1 MRIAL
6 AAVMLLMLFAVGG
19 MAMGPVFE
27 DFESKD
33 AGVRWEFS
41 NGKEFPGAAGA
52 FRVTKAAAKEGNLGG
67 ELRFD
72 FRGGGNYV
80 EASCAVAAGRPVRQ
94 VWLWVRK
101 NTANRMTLRCSD
113 SEGQTFQRGFNF
125 AYRGWQELH
134 IALDGWDVHWGGKND
149 GVFRGAPTRIGFIV
163 ENDGARTGSVHLD
176 NIRLVEDQPRAS
188 SAQTEYTVLT
198 FGPDESW
205 GLTANGK
212 SGASRWTAPLLKY
225 DYSGGAT
232 SVGVVSDVA
241 IMGKPSKLI
250 LTLESEQ
257 GGADVR
263 LQLAGHFQSFEKTL
277 GTLSGTGRQ
286 EFVVDLVGMPGW
298 SHHGGDDNGVPVL
311 PLRVI
316 GLCLDRSGESRGGEA
331 RLLEIKAVTAIPPEM
346 SVVLVPSGQADGKRA
361 AFSCALRN
369 LTGED
374 VSGELTWSVRDWSG
388 REIAAGSR
396 MLAAKAGASAQHSLR
411 APVEGSFSECVFR
424 YRSGSRT
431 YGPVST
437 TAVLP
442 VKGKGSSVLVPE
454 SPFGMGL
461 YLYRAADNEDGRA
474 DVEAKAALAAS
485 AGVKWSREEF
495 QWHRVEPEKGRFDFG
510 FYDHLVET
518 ANRNGISV
526 YGLIAYWSRWTKPY
540 TQEGIEDYARYCTAL
555 VTHFKDRI
563 KHWEIWNEPN
573 IFFWSGPKELYPEL
587 LKAAYRAIKEADPE
601 ARVLGCSTAGID
613 TPFIKSVTEAG
624 APFDILTIHPY
635 RGSLDEMGFIK
646 ELRDTV
652 ALTKSADGKEK
663 PVWITEMG
671 LPTQLYGGLSERNQ
685 ATFLARCYLSGLASG
700 VDTNIS
706 WYDFREDGG
715 NPFYNE
721 HRFGVVRHPDMAP
734 KPGFR
739 ALATVC
745 RTLADARVEKQ
756 LDLGKSVLGFS
767 FKGAARQTVAVWSS
781 AGDQLLSLNISGR
794 DVTITDLMGDAVSP
808 AEFDGQSLLA
818 LRASS
823 PVFISGRGLEVEI
836 CGAPITLE
844 APHAA
849 HSGDAVRMTA
859 KGLPPGSQVALTAPD
874 GWEVVRK
881 PRGVFEIA
889 VPKDAV
895 QGAHECVLTVRS
907 GLSRVML
914 PVSIAVTPEVL
925 EV

>member
-1 MRIAL
+1 MN
-6 AAVMLLMLFAVGG
+6 
-19 MAMGPVFE
+19 PVFE

-52 FRVTKAAAKEGNLGG
+52 FRVTKGAAKEGNHGG

-80 EASCAVAAGRPVRQ
+80 EASVAVPRGRQARQ

-101 NTANRMTLRCSD
+101 PTSNRMTLRCTD

-125 AYRGWQELH
+125 KYRGWQEVR
-134 IALDGWDVHWGGKND
+134 IALEGWDIHWGGKND

-163 ENDGARTGSVHLD
+163 ENDGTRVGSVHMD
-176 NIRLVEDQPRAS
+176 SIRLVEDQAHAS
-188 SAQTEYTVLT
+188 SAEKEYTVLT

-205 GLTANGK
+205 GLTANGN

-225 DYSGGAT
+225 DYSGGGT
-232 SVGVVSDVA
+232 SVGIVSDVA

-250 LTLESEQ
+250 LTLDSEQ

-263 LQLAGHFQSFEKTL
+263 LQLAGHFQIFEKTL
-277 GTLSGTGRQ
+277 GAVSGTGRQ
-286 EFVVDLVGMPGW
+286 EFVVDMVGMSGW
-298 SHHGGDDNGVPVL
+298 SHHGGEDNGVPVY

-316 GLCLDRSGESRGGEA
+316 GLYLDRSGESRGGEV
-331 RLLEIKAVTAIPPEM
+331 RLLEMKVVTDIPPEM
-346 SVVLVPSGQADGKRA
+346 AVVLVPSGRAEGGRA
-361 AFSCALRN
+361 AFSCAVHN
-369 LTGED
+369 LTGKG

-388 REIAAGSR
+388 REVAAGSR
-396 MLAAKAGASAQHSLR
+396 ALAARSGESAQHSLR
-411 APVEGSFSECVFR
+411 APIEGSFSECIFR
-424 YRSGSRT
+424 YTSGSQT

-442 VKGKGSSVLVPE
+442 IQRSAPVTLAPE

-461 YLYRAADNEDGRA
+461 YLYRAADNENGRR
-474 DVEAKAALAAS
+474 DVESKAALAAS

-495 QWHRVEPEKGRFDFG
+495 QWHRIEPEKGRFDFG
-510 FYDHLVET
+510 FYDHLVDT

-526 YGLIAYWSRWTKPY
+526 YGIVGYWAWWTKPY

-555 VTHFKDRI
+555 VTHFKDRV

-573 IFFWSGPKELYPEL
+573 IFFWTGPKEMYPEL
-587 LKAAYRAIKEADPE
+587 LKAAYRAIRAADPD
-601 ARVLGCSTAGID
+601 AQVLGCSTSGID
-613 TPFIKSVTEAG
+613 TPFIESVMEAG

-652 ALTKSADGKEK
+652 ALTKAADGKEK

-685 ATFLARCYLSGLASG
+685 ATFLARCYLSALASG
-700 VDTNIS
+700 VDTIIS

-721 HRFGVVRHPDMAP
+721 HRFGVVRHPDMEP

-739 ALATVC
+739 ALATIC
-745 RTLADARVEKQ
+745 QTLADARVEKQ
-756 LDLGKSVLGFS
+756 LDLGRGILGFR
-767 FKGAARQTVAVWSS
+767 FKGAAGQTVVVWSP
-781 AGDQLLSLNISGR
+781 AGDQLLSLKISGK
-794 DVTITDLMGDAVSP
+794 DVSITDLMGDAVSS
-808 AEFDGQSLLA
+808 AVFDGLSVLA
-818 LRASS
+818 LRAAS
-823 PVFISGRGLEVEI
+823 PLFISGRNLDVRKGS
-836 CGAPITLE
+836 APITIE
-844 APHAA
+844 APLTA
-849 HSGDAVRMTA
+849 HPGEAIRIAVR
-859 KGLPPGSQVALTAPD
+859 GLPAGSWATLNTPD
-874 GWEVVRK
+874 GWEAVSRA
-881 PRGVFEIA
+881 RGAFEIA
-889 VPKDAV
+889 VPNDAAP
-895 QGAHECVLTVRS
+895 GAYECILTVRS
-907 GLSRVML
+907 GLSRITL
-914 PVSIAVTPEVL
+914 PVALEVTPEVL